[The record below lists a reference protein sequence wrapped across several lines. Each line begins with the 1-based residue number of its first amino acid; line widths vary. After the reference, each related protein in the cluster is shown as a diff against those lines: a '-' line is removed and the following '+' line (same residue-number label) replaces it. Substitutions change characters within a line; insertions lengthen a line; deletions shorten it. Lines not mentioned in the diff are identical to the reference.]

1 MGAAAALDSNLF
13 PSPLIKTASPPQNRA
28 DNHHCPSGI
37 RERSYRPVDGQ
48 MLRTRRLSAATLSP
62 SPKPSARGRV
72 SNELP
77 VYTIYLERARS
88 DESETS
94 SSSSAEDV
102 GDQAFNS
109 KIQETF
115 PLCRKNPRKEIA
127 ERRKAFLVRSLLV
140 IFAFGVVFANWSY
153 LFPSKDTNNQDN
165 PMVAPRDSIPAGRN
179 ARSLDTMANQS
190 QIRKDSEMKILQK
203 FGEGPYLI
211 EFELRV
217 WGDDNRP
224 AKYFFT
230 MELAPTVRYFLS

>member
-1 MGAAAALDSNLF
+1 
-13 PSPLIKTASPPQNRA
+13 
-28 DNHHCPSGI
+28 
-37 RERSYRPVDGQ
+37 
-48 MLRTRRLSAATLSP
+48 
-62 SPKPSARGRV
+62 
-72 SNELP
+72 
-77 VYTIYLERARS
+77 VYTVYLERARS

-102 GDQAFNS
+102 DEQAFNS
-109 KIQETF
+109 KIQESF
-115 PLCRKNPRKEIA
+115 PLCRKNPHKEIA

-153 LFPSKDTNNQDN
+153 LFPSKGRNNQNN
-165 PMVAPRDSIPAGRN
+165 PMVAPRDSIPAGRKVTTETEN

-203 FGEGPYLI
+203 FGEGPYLV